1 MENSGIFW
9 IAACITCTLAC
20 LITGVVGISVLVLNS
35 TGSPG
40 RFLLS
45 NLLSKNKRLLGEFS
59 PKINNRPWTVIRH
72 PRVLVSKSDNL
83 SVYFGCHCPILR
95 M

>member
-1 MENSGIFW
+1 MVNKMQMHLS
-9 IAACITCTLAC
+9 TLAC

-59 PKINNRPWTVIRH
+59 HKINNRPWTVIRH
-72 PRVLVSKSDNL
+72 PRVQGV
-83 SVYFGCHCPILR
+83 
-95 M
+95 

>member
-1 MENSGIFW
+1 MSKFISTYLG
-9 IAACITCTLAC
+9 TLAC

-59 PKINNRPWTVIRH
+59 PKIIIVPGRLLGTLEYNLTLQIFYFKIESFLNNSSID
-72 PRVLVSKSDNL
+72 S
-83 SVYFGCHCPILR
+83 
-95 M
+95 